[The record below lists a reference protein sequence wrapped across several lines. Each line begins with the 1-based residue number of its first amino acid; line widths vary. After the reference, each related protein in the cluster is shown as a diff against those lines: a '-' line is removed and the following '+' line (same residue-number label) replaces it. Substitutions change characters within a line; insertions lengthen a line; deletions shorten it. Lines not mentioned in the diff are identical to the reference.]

1 MLTLA
6 NFALAIQNVFQP
18 DILLAMLVGSMI
30 GVVVGALPGA
40 SATMALAVMIPVTF
54 WFEADMSLL
63 LLISVYCSGVF
74 GGSISACLLNIPGT
88 PASAATCFDGAPL
101 TKRGEGGKAI
111 LTALIAS
118 TFGGLISGIALL
130 FCAPLLAALA
140 LKFGAP
146 ETMMVAL
153 FGLTMVA
160 SLSSDKLVKGLIMGA
175 LGMLIGTIGLSPTG
189 SARFTFGS
197 IQLYGGLQT
206 IPILIGVFSIPE
218 VIRMLASHGWKMDTS
233 KKSRM
238 RMAFKEIKSI
248 IPTCSIATL
257 VGLII
262 GLIPA
267 IGPETATFIGYDRAK
282 KMAKEDGETFG
293 KGNIKGV
300 AASEA
305 ANNAVCGTSLAPM
318 FALGIPGS
326 GAAMVL
332 MGGLM
337 IHGLTPGP
345 TLFREQMPL
354 LTTLFFGFIIA
365 QVFMLVV
372 GFGAC
377 KLAPLVFKVHH
388 LVLAPIILVVC
399 MVGTFATNNSLFDV
413 YIMLAFGVAAYFL
426 GNAGYSCVPMVLGM
440 LLGKQFET
448 NLSRT
453 IVLSQ
458 KTGFLSF
465 IMTRPIALVLAGLT
479 IITIILPV
487 IMEQRKK
494 KRLARIALEAE
505 GENKQGAQDMN
516 LQNNADC

>member
-1 MLTLA
+1 MLTAA
-6 NFALAIQNVFQP
+6 NFAFAVQEVFQP
-18 DILLAMLVGSMI
+18 EILLVMLVGSII

-54 WFEADMSLL
+54 WFEEDVSLL

-101 TKRGEGGKAI
+101 TKRGEGGKAV
-111 LTALIAS
+111 LVALLAS
-118 TFGGLISGIALL
+118 SFGGLISGVALL
-130 FCAPLLAALA
+130 FCAPALASLA

-160 SLSSDKLVKGLIMGA
+160 SLSSDKLVKGLMMGA
-175 LGMLIGTIGLSPTG
+175 IGMLIGTIGLSPSGT
-189 SARFTFGS
+189 ARFTFGS
-197 IQLYGGLQT
+197 INLYGGLQT
-206 IPILIGVFSIPE
+206 VPILIGVFSIPE
-218 VIRMLASHGWKMDTS
+218 VIRMISSKGWKMEQGSNS
-233 KKSRM
+233 KMHITWKELKSL
-238 RMAFKEIKSI
+238 
-248 IPTCSIATL
+248 IPTCSVSTL
-257 VGLII
+257 CGLII

-282 KMAKEDGETFG
+282 KMAKPEEQGTFG

-300 AASEA
+300 AASES

-326 GAAMVL
+326 GAAMVM

-345 TLFREQMPL
+345 TLFREKMPL
-354 LTTLFFGFIIA
+354 LTTIFLGFIIA
-365 QVFMLVV
+365 QLFMLVV
-372 GFGAC
+372 GYGAC

-388 LVLAPIILVVC
+388 LVLAPIILVIC
-399 MVGTFATNNSLFDV
+399 MVGTFATNNSIFDV
-413 YIMLAFGVAAYFL
+413 FIMLGFGVAAYFL
-426 GNAGYSCVPMVLGM
+426 GNAGYSCVPLVLGM

-448 NLSRT
+448 NLART
-453 IVLSQ
+453 LVLSQ
-458 KTGFLSF
+458 KQGFLAFFCS
-465 IMTRPIALVLAGLT
+465 RPIALLLAALTLLT
-479 IITIILPV
+479 IVLPI
-487 IMEQRKK
+487 IMEHRKK
-494 KRLARIALEAE
+494 RRLEKLAYAAQEAAA
-505 GENKQGAQDMN
+505 ENNENSAATEN
-516 LQNNADC
+516 E

>member
-1 MLTLA
+1 MLTLE
-6 NFALAIQNVFQP
+6 NFAIAIQNVLQL
-18 DILLAMLVGSMI
+18 DVLLAMLVGSMI

-54 WFEADMSLL
+54 WFDADLSLL

-88 PASAATCFDGAPL
+88 PASAATCFDGTPL
-101 TKRGEGGKAI
+101 TKRGEGGKAV
-111 LTALIAS
+111 LVALLAS
-118 TFGGLISGIALL
+118 TFGGLLSGVALL
-130 FCAPLLAALA
+130 FCAPALAALA

-146 ETMMVAL
+146 ETMMVAI

-160 SLSSDKLVKGLIMGA
+160 SLSSDKLIKGLIMGG
-175 LGMLIGTIGLSPTG
+175 LGMLIGTIGLSPSGT
-189 SARFTFGS
+189 ARFTLGS
-197 IQLYGGLQT
+197 INLYGGLQT
-206 IPILIGVFSIPE
+206 VPILIGVFSIPE
-218 VIRMLASHGWKMDTS
+218 VIRMVASHGWKMDS
-233 KKSRM
+233 SNKSRM
-238 RMAFKEIKSI
+238 HVSLKEFKSI
-248 IPTCSIATL
+248 IPTCSVSTVI
-257 VGLII
+257 GLII

-282 KMAKEDGETFG
+282 KMAKGADKESFG

-345 TLFREQMPL
+345 TLFREKMPL
-354 LTTLFFGFIIA
+354 LTTLFLGFIVA
-365 QVFMLVV
+365 QLFMLVI
-372 GFGAC
+372 GYGAC

-399 MVGTFATNNSLFDV
+399 MVGTYATNNSLFDV
-413 YIMLAFGVAAYFL
+413 YIMLAFGIAAYFL

-448 NLSRT
+448 NLART
-453 IVLSQ
+453 LVLSQ

-465 IMTRPIALVLAGLT
+465 IATRPIAILLAALTVATIVLP
-479 IITIILPV
+479 IIL
-487 IMEQRKK
+487 EHRKK
-494 KRLARIALEAE
+494 KRLAKLALAAE
-505 GENKQGAQDMN
+505 ESQSSSSENENQ
-516 LQNNADC
+516 

>member
-1 MLTLA
+1 MLTLD
-6 NFALAIQNVFQP
+6 NLVYALHGVFQP
-18 DILLAMLVGSMI
+18 AVLLAMLAGSII
-30 GVVVGALPGA
+30 GVIVGALPGA

-54 WFEADMSLL
+54 WFPEDVSLL
-63 LLISVYCSGVF
+63 MLISVYCSGVF

-88 PASAATCFDGAPL
+88 PASAATCFDGNPL
-101 TKRGEGGKAI
+101 TKQGMGGKAV
-111 LTALIAS
+111 LVALVAS
-118 TFGGLISGIALL
+118 TFGGIISGIALL
-130 FCAPLLAALA
+130 FCAPALAALA

-160 SLSSDKLVKGLIMGA
+160 SLSSDNLIKGLMMGA
-175 LGMLIGTIGLSPTG
+175 IGMLIGTIGLSPAGT
-189 SARFTFGS
+189 ARFTFGN
-197 IQLYGGLQT
+197 INLYGGLQT
-206 IPILIGVFSIPE
+206 VPILIGVFSIPE
-218 VIRMLASHGWKMDTS
+218 VIRMVASSGWKMDT
-233 KKSRM
+233 KNKSRM
-238 RMAFKEIKSI
+238 RMSWKELKSI
-248 IPTCSIATL
+248 IPTCSVSTV

-282 KMAKEDGETFG
+282 KMAKEEERETFG

-300 AASEA
+300 AASES

-345 TLFREQMPL
+345 TLFREEMPL
-354 LTTLFFGFIIA
+354 LTTIFLGFILA
-365 QVFMLVV
+365 QIFMLVI
-372 GFGAC
+372 GYGAC
-377 KLAPLVFKVHH
+377 RLAPHIFKAHH
-388 LVLAPIILVVC
+388 LVLAPIILIVC

-413 YIMLAFGVAAYFL
+413 FIMLGFGVAAYFL

-448 NLSRT
+448 NLART
-453 IVLSQ
+453 LVLSQ

-465 IMTRPIALVLAGLT
+465 FFTRPIAILLAVLTLLT
-479 IITIILPV
+479 IVLPI
-487 IMEQRKK
+487 IMERRKK
-494 KRLARIALEAE
+494 ARLDKLAREAE
-505 GENKQGAQDMN
+505 IAEK
-516 LQNNADC
+516 NAEEA

>member
-6 NFALAIQNVFQP
+6 NFTLALQNVFQP
-18 DILLAMLVGSMI
+18 DILLAMLIGSMI

-54 WFEADMSLL
+54 WFEEDLSLL

-101 TKRGEGGKAI
+101 TKRGEGGKAV

-118 TFGGLISGIALL
+118 TFGGIISGIALL
-130 FCAPLLAALA
+130 FCAPLLASLA

-175 LGMLIGTIGLSPTG
+175 MGMLIGTIGLSPAGT
-189 SARFTFGS
+189 ARFTFGS

-206 IPILIGVFSIPE
+206 VPILIGVFSIPE
-218 VIRMLASHGWKMDTS
+218 VIRMIASHGWKMDAD
-233 KKSRM
+233 KKSKM
-238 RMAFKEIKSI
+238 QMTFKEIKSI
-248 IPTCSIATL
+248 IPTCSVSTL

-282 KMAKEDGETFG
+282 KIAKEDSDTFG

-345 TLFREQMPL
+345 MLFREQMPL
-354 LTTLFFGFIIA
+354 LTTLFLGFIMA
-365 QVFMLVV
+365 QVFMLIV
-372 GFGAC
+372 GFGAS
-377 KLAPLVFKVHH
+377 KLAPMVFK
-388 LVLAPIILVVC
+388 VLAPIILVIC

-458 KTGFLSF
+458 QTGFLSF

-479 IITIILPV
+479 IITIILPM

-505 GENKQGAQDMN
+505 RAEKEDVKDEN
-516 LQNNADC
+516 L